1 MLYVADVINFVFFCM
16 YILQSP
22 SLQGHLAL
30 LSLKPR
36 ATTPDPVL
44 KLDEVLLSRRWLELC
59 SVGNRLPVGLI
70 DGHRILLQKELQALV
85 IVSLPLERVW
95 TNPLLSISKSKKLL
109 STSYHPQSHLYLMD
123 S

>member
-1 MLYVADVINFVFFCM
+1 MWLMSSIFVFFCM
-16 YILQSP
+16 YVLQSP
-22 SLQGHLAL
+22 SLQRHLAL

-44 KLDEVLLSRRWLELC
+44 KLDEVLLSRQWLELC
-59 SVGNRLPVGLI
+59 SVGNRLRVGLI

-95 TNPLLSISKSKKLL
+95 TNPLLSISKSKKIIIHFLP
-109 STSYHPQSHLYLMD
+109 SSIPPIPNG
-123 S
+123 